1 MTMPKRSLTGIQ
13 PTGTPHL
20 GNWLGAIQPALKLA
34 EEHESFYFIASY
46 HALTTSRD
54 AALLRER
61 ILDVACTWLAMG
73 LDPERTVLWAQ
84 HGVPEVCELSWILSC
99 MTNKTLLDKAH
110 AFKDA
115 QAKGKKFVGVGLY
128 TYPVLMAADI
138 LAFDTDIVPVGRDQQ
153 QHVEMAR
160 DMAQTLNHQFGEL
173 LRLPRPQVQENV
185 AVVPGVDGQKMSKS
199 YDNTIPLFL
208 PSKKL
213 RKRIMSIKT
222 DSKPM
227 EAPKDPDTCTVFQLY
242 RLFASKEQQAEL
254 AARYRAG
261 GLGYGHAKQELFELV
276 DAQLSE
282 PRERYLDLRS
292 RPDEVQ
298 DILDNGA
305 ARARAVARATL
316 DRVRHGIGL

>member
-1 MTMPKRSLTGIQ
+1 
-13 PTGTPHL
+13 
-20 GNWLGAIQPALKLA
+20 
-34 EEHESFYFIASY
+34 
-46 HALTTSRD
+46 
-54 AALLRER
+54 
-61 ILDVACTWLAMG
+61 
-73 LDPERTVLWAQ
+73 
-84 HGVPEVCELSWILSC
+84 
-99 MTNKTLLDKAH
+99 
-110 AFKDA
+110 
-115 QAKGKKFVGVGLY
+115 
-128 TYPVLMAADI
+128 
-138 LAFDTDIVPVGRDQQ
+138 
-153 QHVEMAR
+153 
-160 DMAQTLNHQFGEL
+160 
-173 LRLPRPQVQENV
+173 
-185 AVVPGVDGQKMSKS
+185 VVPGVDGQKMSKS

-227 EAPKDPDTCTVFQLY
+227 EASKDPDTCTVFQLY